1 MPVWRSTGGQG
12 RPDVAVTVAWLALA
26 LAAIA
31 WEISC
36 RRAGPRWTSLTAM
49 GSALWGRLPGRLA
62 LIALW
67 AFVGWHVF
75 ARYTLPG

>member
-1 MPVWRSTGGQG
+1 MAAT
-12 RPDVAVTVAWLALA
+12 VTWLALA

-36 RRAGPRWTSLTAM
+36 RAAAPRWTSLTVM

-67 AFVGWHVF
+67 AFVGWHIF

>member
-1 MPVWRSTGGQG
+1 M
-12 RPDVAVTVAWLALA
+12 AVTVAWLVLA
-26 LAAIA
+26 VAGLT
-31 WEISC
+31 WEIFC
-36 RRAGPRWTSLTAM
+36 HRAGPRWTSLTSM
-49 GSALWGRLPGRLA
+49 GSALWGRPPGRLA

>member
-1 MPVWRSTGGQG
+1 
-12 RPDVAVTVAWLALA
+12 VAVTVAWLALA

-49 GSALWGRLPGRLA
+49 GSPLWGRLPGRLA

>member
-1 MPVWRSTGGQG
+1 V
-12 RPDVAVTVAWLALA
+12 VVTVLWLGL
-26 LAAIA
+26 LAAGA
-31 WEISC
+31 GWEARCHRPGS
-36 RRAGPRWTSLTAM
+36 RWTSLTDIAAR
-49 GSALWGRLPGRLA
+49 GWRSAPGRVL